1 MDEIKPYIQ
10 GVRMV
15 HQDNGTRHL
24 ILVTL
29 NDMWAD
35 VLLHTLGNKVV
46 LRYTYDGYDITFYLV
61 FELPHIDKM
70 FTVAVNASSETKKWL
85 QWIDAKTVTAIW
97 VAYRDGKGG
106 IVPFGRQISLA

>member
-1 MDEIKPYIQ
+1 MDEIKPHIQ
-10 GVRMV
+10 GVRMS
-15 HQDNGTRHL
+15 HQENGAHHL

-35 VLLHTLGNKVV
+35 VLLHTLGEKVV
-46 LRYTYDGYDITFYLV
+46 LGYTYDGYDITFYLV

-70 FTVAVNASSETKKWL
+70 FSLPVNASSETKKWL
-85 QWIDAKTVTAIW
+85 EWIDEKTLTAIR

-106 IVPFGRQISLA
+106 IVPFGKAVELS

>member
-10 GVRMV
+10 GVRITR
-15 HQDNGTRHL
+15 QDNGTYHL

-35 VLLHTLGNKVV
+35 VLLHTLGDKVV
-46 LRYTYDGYDITFYLV
+46 LKYTYDGYDITFYLV

-70 FTVAVNASSETKKWL
+70 FSVPVNASSETKKWL
-85 QWIDAKTVTAIW
+85 EWIDEKTVTAVR

-106 IVPFGRQISLA
+106 VVPFGKPVGLS